1 MKEEVFE
8 KHTKMIKKD
17 KVKYK
22 MENENENHKTENET
36 KENKFTNTSREDTKM
51 INIGD
56 TSKYDRLGH

>member
-1 MKEEVFE
+1 
-8 KHTKMIKKD
+8 MIKKD